1 MKRIRKLLLIL
12 TLTLSF
18 AGYSQD
24 RNVKGIVLD
33 GAFGDE
39 PMAFVT
45 VSVKGIDLESQTSLE
60 GNFEFNLLDGYYT
73 FVVDFIGYTA
83 VEIPNVLV
91 DGNNVVLKPI
101 TLSAA
106 SPGYDVATVSNDQ

>member
-12 TLTLSF
+12 TVTLGF

-24 RNVKGIVLD
+24 RSVKGTVLD

-45 VSVKGIDLESQTSLE
+45 VSVKGIDMESQTSLE
-60 GNFEFNLLDGYYT
+60 GNFEFHLLDGDYT

-83 VEIPNVLV
+83 VEIPDVLV
-91 DGNNVVLKPI
+91 DGNHVVLKPI
-101 TLSAA
+101 ILSVV